1 MKNSKVLIIALAAF
15 ALSLFSVNAN
25 AQGFKPTGGEK
36 EVSVLFAPLGGSP
49 ISIGGLSFRKFNP
62 TGTAAWRINLF
73 IGVNNKTTVGS
84 QPIDTGSYFT
94 GGGKPEG
101 DVKSSSM
108 TIGIR
113 PGYEWHFA
121 GTDHLSPYWGVEG
134 NLTLVS
140 ASIDSNYVTSNASSS
155 TPAGTAWQTL
165 TGTTK
170 GKGASTT
177 IGINVVMGCDYYI
190 AKNLSLGVEFGFGFS
205 STSNPDITYSYLG
218 SNKTTGAAEIQN
230 ATTQKQ
236 GTSFQIGPNAVGQFK
251 LGWSF

>member
-25 AQGFKPTGGEK
+25 AQVFKPTGGEK

-62 TGTAAWRINLF
+62 TGTAAWRVNLF
-73 IGVNNKTTVGS
+73 IGVNNKTGVSS
-84 QPIDTGSYFT
+84 QPIDTGSYAT
-94 GGGKPEG
+94 GGGRPEA
-101 DVKSSSM
+101 DAKSSSM

-121 GTDHLSPYWGVEG
+121 GTERLSPYWGVEA
-134 NLTLVS
+134 NLTMVS
-140 ASIDSNYVTSNASSS
+140 ASVDSGFVVDNSSNAA
-155 TPAGTAWQTL
+155 AGTAWQTL
-165 TGTTK
+165 TCTTK

-177 IGINVVMGCDYYI
+177 IGLNLVMGCDFYL
-190 AKNLSLGVEFGFGFS
+190 AKNLSLGAEFGFGCS
-205 STSNPDITYSYLG
+205 STSNADITSASVG
-218 SNKTTGAAEIQN
+218 RNKTSGAFEVQN
-230 ATTQKQ
+230 NPTQKQ
-236 GTSFQIGPNAVGQFK
+236 GSAFQLGPNAVGQFK